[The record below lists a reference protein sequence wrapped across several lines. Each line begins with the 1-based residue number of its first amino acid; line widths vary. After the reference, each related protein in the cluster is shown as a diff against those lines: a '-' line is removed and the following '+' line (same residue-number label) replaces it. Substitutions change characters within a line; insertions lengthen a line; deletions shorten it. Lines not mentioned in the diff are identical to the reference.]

1 MVFGNLRETIG
12 NIWRSPVIVEN
23 LRNFS
28 GHPRKSSVFSKIFET
43 LLVNYKEI
51 AGSDLVNFG
60 IFGGPWVICAVSASQ
75 AEQAPDAIQ
84 HDEKRSQKK
93 FQ

>member
-12 NIWRSPVIVEN
+12 NIWRPPVIVEN
-23 LRNFS
+23 LLFF
-28 GHPRKSSVFSKIFET
+28 RKFFET

-60 IFGGPWVICAVSASQ
+60 IFGGPWVIYAVSASQ

-84 HDEKRSQKK
+84 HGEKRSQKK

>member
-12 NIWRSPVIVEN
+12 NIWRPPVIVEN
-23 LRNFS
+23 LLFF
-28 GHPRKSSVFSKIFET
+28 RKFFET

-60 IFGGPWVICAVSASQ
+60 IFGGPWVIYAVSASQ